1 MKKKMNLPLFNIES
15 IINEN
20 IMKNSKSKNIIKK
33 LKNINIIQTQTKN
46 EKGYK
51 EIMKRKN
58 ELKHSSIL
66 FNYNYNNNINNNQ
79 SLKNNNQN
87 KYILVNKPKFSNS
100 GYRDNFNLN
109 NYTSNKRKKIN
120 QTTKLMDIN
129 QTFSEI
135 SLIEEIST
143 TDKKNIKNNLKDN
156 SSDLYILNNDKNNSK
171 NEPLISINN
180 LDSNSPIHKATHK
193 NKIKDKH
200 KNMIYN
206 DQLKTINKIYS
217 YINITNANKNKYA
230 NKNNNK
236 KIFINIFNS
245 KYFEDNKKSLI
256 TDRYSNNIKK
266 NKNYE
271 NKIIK
276 GINKTFNSINL
287 SKSKSKEKS
296 NNKKGNKLYNNIHKL
311 KSSISFYN
319 KIEKFDNKL
328 FYNKIKKKKNH
339 KTSSML
345 KWNYIKNLEEKRNS
359 FNLKNDKSNISNSR
373 NNFGIND
380 LSIKKNKSLNTN
392 NNSNKNNKIYKRQK
406 SDLKLFK
413 SDFNIKKKKKYKSI
427 NIFSNNKIIS
437 KKVFSPINKAIEI
450 NKKGNRNDINTE
462 NKNKFYNEKI
472 KGIKNKNSKKNK
484 NYMNFIKYCK
494 SYLNED
500 KKSIGKKNKNLFVSL
515 LNLNNNSFNKRLKI
529 VKIKS
534 SNCIQN
540 KFKSTDYT
548 SESKSK
554 SKSKR
559 LETED
564 KNKLNTSIL
573 KKKRNFIFKNQNSGY
588 SHIFDYSFLYK
599 IKSKNSSHNHSALNI
614 ITSTDINK
622 NLNNSSA
629 IINITNPYN
638 NNLKTSNFLFNN
650 YNINLVKSS
659 NNSIYSF
666 RDNSK
671 SLHKTIENNIN
682 NDDKDGNYIIKKG
695 ELIMKRYEII
705 SILGKGSFG
714 LCCKCYDKENNE
726 YVCIKILKNL
736 PNSNELSQ
744 QEINI
749 LNSLNSERI
758 QQSGHFVIMKDN
770 FTFRGH
776 ICIVFELLSINLYEE
791 IQNSNYVGFDL
802 STILKFSIQLL
813 FGLLILKNKNII
825 HCDLKPENILLI
837 KKGKTGIK
845 IIDFGSACNINQ
857 TQYIYIQSR
866 YYRAPEIILGLDYGY
881 EIDMWSLGCILCEL
895 YCGIPIF
902 PGENEY
908 DMLYYIMEYIGIP
921 PKELIDNSPK
931 KLEFFNEDGSP
942 LEKKNSLGKIRRP
955 NKKSIEAFLI
965 NADKDFIDLIQN
977 ILKWNKDERFKPE
990 DALKH
995 NFIIKNLNKEGLE
1008 LHYLKIKEFSSP
1020 DFDINNYKATI
1031 TKKLTSF

>member
-1 MKKKMNLPLFNIES
+1 M
-15 IINEN
+15 
-20 IMKNSKSKNIIKK
+20 
-33 LKNINIIQTQTKN
+33 
-46 EKGYK
+46 
-51 EIMKRKN
+51 
-58 ELKHSSIL
+58 
-66 FNYNYNNNINNNQ
+66 
-79 SLKNNNQN
+79 
-87 KYILVNKPKFSNS
+87 
-100 GYRDNFNLN
+100 
-109 NYTSNKRKKIN
+109 
-120 QTTKLMDIN
+120 
-129 QTFSEI
+129 
-135 SLIEEIST
+135 
-143 TDKKNIKNNLKDN
+143 
-156 SSDLYILNNDKNNSK
+156 
-171 NEPLISINN
+171 
-180 LDSNSPIHKATHK
+180 
-193 NKIKDKH
+193 
-200 KNMIYN
+200 
-206 DQLKTINKIYS
+206 
-217 YINITNANKNKYA
+217 
-230 NKNNNK
+230 
-236 KIFINIFNS
+236 
-245 KYFEDNKKSLI
+245 
-256 TDRYSNNIKK
+256 
-266 NKNYE
+266 
-271 NKIIK
+271 
-276 GINKTFNSINL
+276 
-287 SKSKSKEKS
+287 
-296 NNKKGNKLYNNIHKL
+296 
-311 KSSISFYN
+311 
-319 KIEKFDNKL
+319 
-328 FYNKIKKKKNH
+328 
-339 KTSSML
+339 
-345 KWNYIKNLEEKRNS
+345 
-359 FNLKNDKSNISNSR
+359 
-373 NNFGIND
+373 
-380 LSIKKNKSLNTN
+380 
-392 NNSNKNNKIYKRQK
+392 
-406 SDLKLFK
+406 
-413 SDFNIKKKKKYKSI
+413 
-427 NIFSNNKIIS
+427 
-437 KKVFSPINKAIEI
+437 
-450 NKKGNRNDINTE
+450 
-462 NKNKFYNEKI
+462 
-472 KGIKNKNSKKNK
+472 
-484 NYMNFIKYCK
+484 
-494 SYLNED
+494 
-500 KKSIGKKNKNLFVSL
+500 
-515 LNLNNNSFNKRLKI
+515 
-529 VKIKS
+529 
-534 SNCIQN
+534 
-540 KFKSTDYT
+540 
-548 SESKSK
+548 
-554 SKSKR
+554 
-559 LETED
+559 
-564 KNKLNTSIL
+564 
-573 KKKRNFIFKNQNSGY
+573 
-588 SHIFDYSFLYK
+588 
-599 IKSKNSSHNHSALNI
+599 
-614 ITSTDINK
+614 
-622 NLNNSSA
+622 
-629 IINITNPYN
+629 
-638 NNLKTSNFLFNN
+638 FNN

-726 YVCIKILKNL
+726 YVCIKILKNM

-776 ICIVFELLSINLYEE
+776 ICIVFELLSINLFEE

-1020 DFDINNYKATI
+1020 NFDINNYKATI

>member
-1 MKKKMNLPLFNIES
+1 MNFPLFNIES

-20 IMKNSKSKNIIKK
+20 IMKNSKSKNSIKK
-33 LKNINIIQTQTKN
+33 IKNITQTQTIN

-51 EIMKRKN
+51 EIMRRKN
-58 ELKHSSIL
+58 EFKHSSIL
-66 FNYNYNNNINNNQ
+66 SSYNYNNSINNNQ
-79 SLKNNNQN
+79 NLKNNNQN
-87 KYILVNKPKFSNS
+87 KYILVNKQNASNS

-120 QTTKLMDIN
+120 KNKTTKLMEIN
-129 QTFSEI
+129 QTLSEI
-135 SLIEEIST
+135 SLIEEISIT
-143 TDKKNIKNNLKDN
+143 EKKNIKNH
-156 SSDLYILNNDKNNSK
+156 LNEYNKNFYMIKKNKNNSI
-171 NEPLISINN
+171 NEPSILINN
-180 LDSNSPIHKATHK
+180 LDSISSIHKKSHK
-193 NKIKDKH
+193 NKIKDK
-200 KNMIYN
+200 NLIYK

-217 YINITNANKNKYA
+217 YINTTNANKNKHP
-230 NKNNNK
+230 NKNNK
-236 KIFINIFNS
+236 KIFLNIFNS
-245 KYFEDNKKSLI
+245 KFFEDNKKTII
-256 TDRYSNNIKK
+256 TDRYSDNKKKKK
-266 NKNYE
+266 NIE
-271 NKIIK
+271 NKTIK

-287 SKSKSKEKS
+287 SKSKSKEK
-296 NNKKGNKLYNNIHKL
+296 NIKKENLIKNINKTNNIKKL

-319 KIEKFDNKL
+319 KIEKVDNKL
-328 FYNKIKKKKNH
+328 FYNKFKRKNNH

-345 KWNYIKNLEEKRNS
+345 KWNYFKNLGDKSNS
-359 FNLKNDKSNISNSR
+359 FNLMKDQSNKSNISNSR
-373 NNFGIND
+373 NNLRIND
-380 LSIKKNKSLNTN
+380 LNIIKKNKTLNLN
-392 NNSNKNNKIYKRQK
+392 NNSSINNKIYKRQK
-406 SDLKLFK
+406 DDLKLYK
-413 SDFNIKKKKKYKSI
+413 SDFNIKKKKKYKKI
-427 NIFSNNKIIS
+427 NFISNNKSVNKSQIS
-437 KKVFSPINKAIEI
+437 SINKTIEI
-450 NKKGNRNDINTE
+450 NKKNINISIE
-462 NKNKFYNEKI
+462 NKYKFNFEKI
-472 KGIKNKNSKKNK
+472 ELKTNSKKNKNK

-500 KKSIGKKNKNLFVSL
+500 KKSIRKKSKNLFVPP
-515 LNLNNNSFNKRLKI
+515 LNLNNNSFNKHLKI

-534 SNCIQN
+534 SNFIQN

-559 LETED
+559 IETED
-564 KNKLNTSIL
+564 QNKLNTSIL
-573 KKKRNFIFKNQNSGY
+573 KKKRNFIFYNQKSNN
-588 SHIFDYSFLYK
+588 SHIFDSSFIYK
-599 IKSKNSSHNHSALNI
+599 IKSKHSNHNHSALNI

-629 IINITNPYN
+629 IINIANHFN

-650 YNINLVKSS
+650 YNNINLVKST

-666 RDNSK
+666 RDNRK
-671 SLHKTIENNIN
+671 SFHKTIDNNITF
-682 NDDKDGNYIIKKG
+682 DDKEGNYIIKKG
-695 ELIMKRYEII
+695 ELILKRYEII
-705 SILGKGSFG
+705 KVLGKGSFG
-714 LCCKCYDKENNE
+714 ICCKCYDKETNE

-736 PNSNELSQ
+736 YNSTELGQ

-749 LNSLNSERI
+749 LNSLNTDI
-758 QQSGHFVIMKDN
+758 IKKSGYFVIMKNN

-776 ICIVFELLSINLYEE
+776 ICLVFELLSINLYEE

-813 FGLLILKNKNII
+813 FGLLILKNKKII
-825 HCDLKPENILLI
+825 HCDLKPENILFI

-845 IIDFGSACNINQ
+845 IIDFGSSCHANR

-866 YYRAPEIILGLDYGY
+866 YYRAPEIILGLDYGC

-942 LEKKNSLGKIRRP
+942 LEKMNSMGKIRRP

-977 ILKWNKDERFKPE
+977 ILKWKKDERFKPE

-995 NFIIKNLNKEGLE
+995 NFITKNLNKEGLE
-1008 LHYLKIKEFSSP
+1008 LHNLKIKEYSSP
-1020 DFDINNYKATI
+1020 NFDINNYQENMINKNI
-1031 TKKLTSF
+1031 LI